1 MILEAELAV
10 PTPKWLQYDASLE
23 QEFEIYWNTHGE
35 NIVLEKWTEKYGHLM
50 ENDCNSD
57 LNTNDND
64 QSVGTWNPEEA
75 KHSCLDI
82 TPTSNAQWSEK
93 DNVPDEK
100 SPSGST
106 TGEIV
111 YGNKNDKLP
120 NVENVGSWGDASS
133 FASQVTNSH
142 KWGEVPNTAVGN
154 WGDTANTVCKES
166 IQTNTI
172 GKSPNTSSA
181 GKEKSPLS
189 EVANE
194 TSDQELWNVLWQEM
208 YKTTRCT
215 HYTEFMSK
223 NSKSKS
229 NSRPQTDKA
238 KNNTISL
245 EQNSTDKNAND
256 SNTELPPTQTT
267 DMKLSMESSCS
278 KETTAFNYQER
289 FNQRKNSGVGVFKE
303 LLKESSERNNLK
315 INEENDD
322 ESPIE
327 RPAHVSR
334 HENESPSAMEEYDED
349 CYEGKY
355 FNSNERY
362 FVVTP

>member
-1 MILEAELAV
+1 MILGAELAV

-35 NIVLEKWTEKYGHLM
+35 NIVLRKWTEKYGHLM

-57 LNTNDND
+57 LNTNHND

-93 DNVPDEK
+93 HNVPDEK

-111 YGNKNDKLP
+111 CGNKNDKHP
-120 NVENVGSWGDASS
+120 NVENVGSWGDTSS

-142 KWGEVPNTAVGN
+142 KWGEVPNAAVGN
-154 WGDTANTVCKES
+154 WGDTASTVCKES

-194 TSDQELWNVLWQEM
+194 TSDQDLWNVLWQEM

-223 NSKSKS
+223 NSKIKS
-229 NSRPQTDKA
+229 NNRPQTDKA
-238 KNNTISL
+238 KYNTISV
-245 EQNSTDKNAND
+245 EQNSTDENAND
-256 SNTELPPTQTT
+256 SNTEPPPTQTT
-267 DMKLSMESSCS
+267 DMKMSIESSCS
-278 KETTAFNYQER
+278 KETRASNYEER

-303 LLKESSERNNLK
+303 LLKESSERENLK

-327 RPAHVSR
+327 LPAHVSR
-334 HENESPSAMEEYDED
+334 HESESPSAIEEYDED

-355 FNSNERY
+355 FHSNESY
-362 FVVTP
+362 FVATA